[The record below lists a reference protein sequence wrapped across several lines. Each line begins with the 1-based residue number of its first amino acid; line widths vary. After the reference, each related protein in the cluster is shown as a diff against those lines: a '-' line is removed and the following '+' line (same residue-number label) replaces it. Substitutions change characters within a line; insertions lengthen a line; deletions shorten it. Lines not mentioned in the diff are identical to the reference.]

1 MFLKWMLLFSALA
14 CLGYAQYACVW
25 YRSAPICGT
34 GNDCPTTYPNMMYHA
49 DSSGNAQYCPNSF
62 GSKCW
67 EGEKNLCCNAN
78 VNLQNTNTYSC
89 GSY

>member
-1 MFLKWMLLFSALA
+1 MFLKWMLLLSAVA

-49 DSSGNAQYCPNSF
+49 NSAGNGMILNNF
-62 GSKCW
+62 I
-67 EGEKNLCCNAN
+67 EDLRI
-78 VNLQNTNTYSC
+78 
-89 GSY
+89 